1 MWDFVSAENSM
12 GFHNPEY
19 VPKARND
26 RKRKMKKFV
35 LITLALIFTACSNS
49 PKNEFD
55 RNQEKW
61 QNAHIS
67 HYRYSLFVGCFCPF
81 TEKMPLNIEVKDG
94 DVLSM
99 TYADGTPIPTTDPE
113 FEFFA
118 RYGTMDRLFSELETD
133 LAGAAD
139 EVTVSYD
146 PVYGFPQ
153 TANIDVIKEAADDE
167 LSLTVSGFETLP

>member
-1 MWDFVSAENSM
+1 
-12 GFHNPEY
+12 
-19 VPKARND
+19 
-26 RKRKMKKFV
+26 MKKIV
-35 LITLALIFTACSNS
+35 LITLALILTACSS
-49 PKNEFD
+49 GARSEFD

-61 QNAHIS
+61 QDAHIS

-94 DVLSM
+94 DMLSI
-99 TYADGTPIPTTDPE
+99 TYADGTPISATDPE

-118 RYGTMDRLFSELETD
+118 RYGTMERLFSELEAD

-153 TANIDVIKEAADDE
+153 TADIDIIKEAADDE
-167 LSLTVSGFETLP
+167 LSLTVSGFEALP

>member
-1 MWDFVSAENSM
+1 
-12 GFHNPEY
+12 
-19 VPKARND
+19 
-26 RKRKMKKFV
+26 MKKLI
-35 LITLALIFTACSNS
+35 LITFALILTACSTDARS
-49 PKNEFD
+49 EFD
-55 RNQEKW
+55 RHQEKW

-94 DVLSM
+94 DVLSI
-99 TYADGTPIPTTDPE
+99 TYADGTLIPGTDPE

-118 RYGTMDRLFSELETD
+118 RYGTMERLFSELEAD

-139 EVTVSYD
+139 EVTVSYN

-167 LSLTVSGFETLP
+167 LSLTVSDFKTLP

>member
-1 MWDFVSAENSM
+1 
-12 GFHNPEY
+12 
-19 VPKARND
+19 
-26 RKRKMKKFV
+26 MKKIV
-35 LITLALIFTACSNS
+35 LITLALLLTACSGNIKS
-49 PKNEFD
+49 EFD

-61 QNAHIS
+61 QNAHVS

-94 DVLSM
+94 DMLLM
-99 TYADGTPIPTTDPE
+99 TYADGTLISTTDPE

-118 RYGTMDRLFSELETD
+118 RYGTMERLFSELETD

-146 PVYGFPQ
+146 PTYGFPQ
-153 TANIDVIKEAADDE
+153 TADIDVIKEAVDDE
-167 LSLTVSGFETLP
+167 LSLTVSGFEALP